1 VTLHIETAIRA
12 SFPWY
17 NAPLDDAQLQEPGE
31 RDRCLSVLVTYDPTG
46 VYVTGGW
53 LDYESW
59 ELSAIAN
66 LRRRLVTVRE
76 NGRLVRRLGPVD
88 PPHFADGTRF
98 VVSTTAPGALVRYVV
113 IVGGRAVDY
122 ERGQW
127 LAPSQKNGGGEWR
140 AL

>member
-1 VTLHIETAIRA
+1 MTLRIETAVRA
-12 SFPWY
+12 SFPWR
-17 NAPLDDAQLQEPGE
+17 NAPPDDAQLQAPGE
-31 RDRCLSVLVTYDPTG
+31 RDRQLSVLVTYDPTG
-46 VYVTGGW
+46 VYAGW

-66 LRRRLVTVRE
+66 QRRRLVTVRE
-76 NGRLVRRLGPVD
+76 NWRLVRRLGPVD
-88 PPHFADGTRF
+88 PQHFADGTRF

-122 ERGQW
+122 EHGQW